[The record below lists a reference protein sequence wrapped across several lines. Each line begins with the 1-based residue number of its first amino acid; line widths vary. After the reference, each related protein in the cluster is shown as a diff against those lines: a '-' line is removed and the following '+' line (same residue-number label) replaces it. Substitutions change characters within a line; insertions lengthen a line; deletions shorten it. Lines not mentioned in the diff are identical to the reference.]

1 MTLSI
6 SGAIVQSPRMP
17 LDPFPTVLGYA
28 ARALSRMALRTE
40 QTFLRPLW
48 AALYGS
54 LARIAA
60 AYLRRGLPRV
70 SVHLAGSL
78 GRGEPVY
85 GLSDLDLVVVVPGS
99 EADVQAASAAVDA
112 RRRRLRRFVP
122 GFDRLANV
130 AVFGERRLV
139 DEWQETCLTHGID
152 RGGGREPD
160 GGYLR
165 PVGLRD
171 DLLRHLLPGL
181 WGPGSPWTHLAGPPV
196 AWPPPPASA
205 AYRRLTP
212 WLQLQWWWRYS
223 FLVATHPELHS
234 APYNCFKLVAE
245 PARIWLWLAAGERAG
260 RRGAIARAIDLLPAE
275 EAVLRRALDLR
286 ARLGRSPEPPIADTL
301 GWLVRCATRI
311 SALIETEIAAEPRT
325 EVDLIGDA
333 GSFPSGIPE
342 AAGAEAAPVPF
353 VDWRARV
360 MPRRVDEVLVPLTG
374 DPTDPAAVAAA
385 SRLAAGGVHPVLRRD
400 GLLVLPTEDLRQA
413 LRAVQFADSDPVSFA
428 LLGGRSSA
436 SFPDVPGW
444 SARDSALRA
453 VAEHRNW
460 LALREQDTSPVI
472 ALERLI
478 TAARAAL
485 FLESFEA
492 GQPRLPMTGAATM
505 ECLADRFPDGRAVAD
520 AAVETISAAR
530 TDPGQPDSS
539 LLRAA
544 RQLVGRLPVYGAGSM
559 PELHEAA
566 P

>member
-1 MTLSI
+1 
-6 SGAIVQSPRMP
+6 MP

-60 AYLRRGLPRV
+60 AYLRRGLPKV
-70 SVHLAGSL
+70 SVHLAGSV

-99 EADVQAASAAVDA
+99 EADVQAASAAVDV
-112 RRRRLRRFVP
+112 RRRRLHRLVP
-122 GFDRLANV
+122 GFDRLVNV
-130 AVFGERRLV
+130 AVFGERRLA
-139 DEWQETCLTHGID
+139 DEWEDTCLTHGID

-196 AWPPPPASA
+196 AWPPPPVSA
-205 AYRRLTP
+205 AYRRLAS

-234 APYNCFKLVAE
+234 APYNCFKLFAE
-245 PARIWLWLAAGERAG
+245 PARIWLWLAAGKRAG
-260 RRGAIARAIDLLPAE
+260 RRGAIERTTDLLPAE

-286 ARLGRSPEPPIADTL
+286 ARLGRSPEPPVADAL

-311 SALIETEIAAEPRT
+311 VGLIEAEIAAEPRT

-333 GSFPSGIPE
+333 RSFPSGIPE
-342 AAGAEAAPVPF
+342 GARAEAEPVPF

-360 MPRRVDEVLVPLTG
+360 MPRRVDEFLVPLTG

-428 LLGGRSSA
+428 LLEGRSSA

-460 LALREQDTSPVI
+460 LALPEQDTPPTL

-485 FLESFEA
+485 FHESVEA
-492 GQPRLPMTGAATM
+492 AEPRLHLTGAVTL
-505 ECLADRFPDGRAVAD
+505 ECLADRFPEARGVVD
-520 AAVETISAAR
+520 AAAEAISGDPI
-530 TDPGQPDSS
+530 DPGGPD
-539 LLRAA
+539 LVALRGA
-544 RQLVGRLPVYGAGSM
+544 RELVSRLPAYDPGRM
-559 PELHEAA
+559 HELHGAA
-566 P
+566 A